1 MAPPL
6 AGSPRVNG
14 HRDYIIK
21 TVLHGLGGP
30 VDGKTYTDMMIPM
43 SNFDDEWIA
52 AVGSY
57 VRYSFG
63 NTGGFITPADVAR
76 VRAANAGRKTLWT
89 LPELTASLPAALFT
103 DGWKLTASH
112 NADAATGALAL
123 TGWNAGGQQAGMW
136 FQVELPKPEAV
147 TEIQFQSPPPGGR
160 GGAGTAAAVTSSGAP
175 VVAPPGFPRGYKV
188 EVSAD
193 GAAWKTVAEGTGN
206 GPGTIVTFEPVQAK
220 FVRMSLTASAE
231 DAPAWSIQ
239 SLRIFALTAS
249 RGCTDVHLS
258 RAAASLIN
266 RDASICLRRQSIAQT
281 GDPHET
287 PRGGLV
293 GNHRGRCGGHR
304 PRAGQEPKPLE
315 IWVVDVEGGK
325 AALYVSPTGQTALID
340 TGFPGAR
347 DLDRIMAAIAD
358 AGVKQIDYLIS
369 THYHVDHIGN
379 LTELAK
385 RIPIGTFVDHGPTV
399 EGPDVTQIPPGPDG
413 LTLTKPREQVEGFQA
428 AYAELYNKAK
438 RLVVKPG
445 DRVPITGL
453 EWRIATSAG
462 NVLKM
467 PLRDGGRPN
476 PHCANF
482 TPLPTN
488 EGMVDPDDFHSVG
501 SVIILGQF
509 RAVDFG
515 DMWRTKELE
524 LVCPNN
530 PIGTVDL
537 YFASSHGAIASGS
550 RPFVHGLQPR
560 VALVQNGTRK
570 GAAVGPMTTIFSSP
584 GLEGVWQMLWCTTG
598 CWNRTPRGC
607 RLQTS
612 RTCRRSPAC

>member
-1 MAPPL
+1 MKRLVAAL
-6 AGSPRVNG
+6 SA
-14 HRDYIIK
+14 I
-21 TVLHGLGGP
+21 
-30 VDGKTYTDMMIPM
+30 
-43 SNFDDEWIA
+43 IA
-52 AVGSY
+52 AG
-57 VRYSFG
+57 
-63 NTGGFITPADVAR
+63 
-76 VRAANAGRKTLWT
+76 
-89 LPELTASLPAALFT
+89 
-103 DGWKLTASH
+103 
-112 NADAATGALAL
+112 
-123 TGWNAGGQQAGMW
+123 
-136 FQVELPKPEAV
+136 
-147 TEIQFQSPPPGGR
+147 
-160 GGAGTAAAVTSSGAP
+160 AAA
-175 VVAPPGFPRGYKV
+175 
-188 EVSAD
+188 
-193 GAAWKTVAEGTGN
+193 
-206 GPGTIVTFEPVQAK
+206 IV
-220 FVRMSLTASAE
+220 L
-231 DAPAWSIQ
+231 
-239 SLRIFALTAS
+239 
-249 RGCTDVHLS
+249 
-258 RAAASLIN
+258 
-266 RDASICLRRQSIAQT
+266 AQGKNT
-281 GDPHET
+281 
-287 PRGGLV
+287 
-293 GNHRGRCGGHR
+293 
-304 PRAGQEPKPLE
+304 KPLE

-413 LTLTKPREQVEGFQA
+413 LTLTKPREQIEGFQA
-428 AYAELYNKAK
+428 AYAELYSKAK
-438 RLVVKPG
+438 RIVVRPG

-467 PLRDGGRPN
+467 PLREGGRPN

-570 GAAVGPMTTIFSSP
+570 GAAAGPMTTIFSSP
-584 GLEGVWQMLWCTTG
+584 GLEGVWQMHWSYNGLLEQNTPGLYIANIEDMPTIAG
-598 CWNRTPRGC
+598 VLTAPPRGAGPGRGAGGTAAAGSRWC
-607 RLQTS
+607 AAGDRRCAADGRGASVSGASRRL
-612 RTCRRSPAC
+612 RTGAGPARGSACARSWPRQCHRTHARVLAQDLGAAGRKLHDREPEERVQQDLRAARAGAPGAVVTCPESLILESLESFESAS